1 MKMLLNEFIVF
12 KATTYYIR
20 ADLVLWNR
28 CNKFLVGHY
37 FIINNNY
44 FFLGGDDPPYRKSRF
59 ASSQA
64 PNEPVLKENS

>member
-37 FIINNNY
+37 FIINNNI
-44 FFLGGDDPPYRKSRF
+44 FLRGGMTLHIENQDLLPL
-59 ASSQA
+59 
-64 PNEPVLKENS
+64 ELKMNLF

>member
-37 FIINNNY
+37 FIINNNI
-44 FFLGGDDPPYRKSRF
+44 FFGGGMTLHIENQDLLPL
-59 ASSQA
+59 
-64 PNEPVLKENS
+64 ELKMNLF

>member
-37 FIINNNY
+37 FIINNI
-44 FFLGGDDPPYRKSRF
+44 FLGGRMTLHIENQDLLPL
-59 ASSQA
+59 
-64 PNEPVLKENS
+64 ELKMNLF

>member
-28 CNKFLVGHY
+28 CNKFLIGHY
-37 FIINNNY
+37 FFIINN
-44 FFLGGDDPPYRKSRF
+44 FFLGGMTLHIENQDLLPL
-59 ASSQA
+59 
-64 PNEPVLKENS
+64 ELKMNLF

>member
-37 FIINNNY
+37 FIINNII
-44 FFLGGDDPPYRKSRF
+44 FWGGDDPPYRKSRF
-59 ASSQA
+59 ASSRAQ
-64 PNEPVLKENS
+64 NEPVLKENS

>member
-37 FIINNNY
+37 FIINYNN
-44 FFLGGDDPPYRKSRF
+44 FLGGGMTLHIENQDLLPL
-59 ASSQA
+59 
-64 PNEPVLKENS
+64 ELKMNLF